1 MATDH
6 KHAAHPPPDHSHR
19 LARLLRHEVGDL
31 LQSVYS
37 TVAILQERLP
47 PELALERRLVNDL
60 KARAE
65 VCRGELDAVVDL
77 ASDLLVTPGRVDLG
91 GVIGS
96 ILIQVRRRFPTL
108 QIHFVPGET
117 TFAGAEPRLLSS
129 ALWLLSVA
137 ICQAAQSR
145 VQVGIYRDGP
155 TVECRIERDGPGV
168 SDEQLAWLRQPFA
181 TTQHVLFGLGLA
193 LVQRAV
199 TPAGGAVQASNRD
212 AGGIGVH
219 IRFPVLMDV

>member
-6 KHAAHPPPDHSHR
+6 HPPAPPGPDLSHR

-47 PELALERRLVNDL
+47 AELALERRLVTDL
-60 KARAE
+60 KSRAE

-77 ASDLLVTPGRVDLG
+77 VSDLQVKPGRVDLG
-91 GVIGS
+91 GMVGS
-96 ILIQVRRRFPTL
+96 ILTQVRRRFPAL
-108 QIHFVPGET
+108 QVHLVPGET
-117 TFAGAEPRLLSS
+117 TFASAEPRLLSS
-129 ALWLLSVA
+129 ALWLLCVSV
-137 ICQAAQSR
+137 CQAAQSR
-145 VQVGIYRDGP
+145 VEVGIYRSGP
-155 TVECRIERDGPGV
+155 TVECRIQRDGPGV
-168 SDEQLAWLRQPFA
+168 TDEQLVWLRQPFA

-199 TPAGGAVQASNRD
+199 APAGGEVLASNSPD
-212 AGGIGVH
+212 GGMGVH
-219 IRFPVLMDV
+219 IRFPVLVDV